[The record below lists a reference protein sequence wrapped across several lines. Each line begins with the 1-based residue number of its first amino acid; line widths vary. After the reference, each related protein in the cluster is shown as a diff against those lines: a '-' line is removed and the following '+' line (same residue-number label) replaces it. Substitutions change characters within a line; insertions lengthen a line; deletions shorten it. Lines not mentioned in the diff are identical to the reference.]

1 MISGLFVKCLSF
13 MDLQPTDPRLD
24 PPVPVDVAVAAV
36 WRLRPL
42 GAGIPAAVEILI
54 ARRHEHAIRGGLW
67 ELPGGKIEPGEDA
80 VAAAIRETRE
90 EAGLT
95 IDAAVPLGAV
105 EHLDERA
112 AREAR
117 VRIHAVAARAPV
129 GIEPKPLGS
138 AECRWIT
145 LAEISDYAWPP
156 ANEALNAML
165 VRTLPA
171 LAATSG
177 GAVPPPAAEA
187 PRP

>member
-1 MISGLFVKCLSF
+1 MGL
-13 MDLQPTDPRLD
+13 QN
-24 PPVPVDVAVAAV
+24 PPPNPPSPGPIDVAVAAV
-36 WRLRPL
+36 WRIRVPE
-42 GAGIPAAVEILI
+42 AGGPAAVEILI
-54 ARRHEHAIRGGLW
+54 ARRFAHAIRGGLW

-80 VAAAIRETRE
+80 IGAAIRETRE

-95 IDAAVPLGAV
+95 IDAAVPLGAI
-105 EHLDERA
+105 EHLDPRA

-129 GIEPKPLGS
+129 GFEPKPLGS

-145 LAEISDYAWPP
+145 LAEIGDYEWPP

-177 GAVPPPAAEA
+177 GGVPPPAAA
-187 PRP
+187 TPRP

>member
-1 MISGLFVKCLSF
+1 
-13 MDLQPTDPRLD
+13 MDLQD
-24 PPVPVDVAVAAV
+24 PPSQPPSYRPIEVAVAAV
-36 WRLRPL
+36 WRVRAAE
-42 GAGIPAAVEILI
+42 AGGPPTVEILI
-54 ARRHEHAIRGGLW
+54 ARRFAHAIRGGLW

-95 IDAAVPLGAV
+95 IDAAVPLGAI

-129 GIEPKPLGS
+129 GIEPKPIGS

-145 LAEISDYAWPP
+145 LAEIGDYAWPP

-165 VRTLPA
+165 VRALPA
-171 LAATSG
+171 LAATSAD
-177 GAVPPPAAEA
+177 AVPPPAAEA

>member
-1 MISGLFVKCLSF
+1 M
-13 MDLQPTDPRLD
+13 
-24 PPVPVDVAVAAV
+24 AAV
-36 WRLRPL
+36 WRVRAAE
-42 GAGIPAAVEILI
+42 AGGPPTVEILI
-54 ARRHEHAIRGGLW
+54 ARRFAHAIRGGLW

-95 IDAAVPLGAV
+95 IDAAVPLGAI

-112 AREAR
+112 ARDAR

-129 GIEPKPLGS
+129 GIEPKPIGS

-145 LAEISDYAWPP
+145 LAEIGDYAWPP

-165 VRTLPA
+165 VRTLPS
-171 LAATSG
+171 LAATSA
-177 GAVPPPAAEA
+177 GAVHPPAVEA
-187 PRP
+187 RLP